1 MNRIL
6 EVDKHLFSI
15 LNGQWHNR
23 FLDWLMPYMRQS
35 EIWLP
40 LYIFLL
46 VFILMNVKKSGWLI
60 LLCICTVAITDILSS
75 HIIKELVFRARP
87 CHDPDVAEYLR
98 FLVSY
103 CPQSSSFTSSH
114 AANHFCMAV
123 FLSISLKPVVGR
135 WIYISYFWAFII
147 AYAQIYVGVHF
158 PLDVFCGALVGCIT
172 GTIMGKLYNKI
183 AGNLILA
190 NN

>member
-1 MNRIL
+1 MYKLL
-6 EVDKHLFSI
+6 EADKHLFTI
-15 LNGQWHNR
+15 INGQWHNK
-23 FLDWLMPYMRQS
+23 FLDWLMPYLRQS

-40 LYIFLL
+40 LYLFLL
-46 VFILMNVKKSGWLI
+46 VFVLLNVKKSGWFI
-60 LLCICTVAITDILSS
+60 LLCVCAVAFTDILSS
-75 HIIKELVFRARP
+75 QIIKDTIIRIRP
-87 CHDPDVAEYLR
+87 CHDPEVAQYIR

-123 FLSISLKPVVGR
+123 FLSISLKPVIGR

-147 AYAQIYVGVHF
+147 AYAQVYVGVHF
-158 PLDVFCGALVGCIT
+158 PIDVFCGALVGCAT
-172 GTIMGKLYNKI
+172 GTIMGKFYSKK
-183 AGNLILA
+183 AGNLVLA

>member
-6 EVDKHLFSI
+6 EADKHLFSI
-15 LNGQWHNR
+15 INGQWHNK
-23 FLDWLMPYMRQS
+23 FFDWLMPYLRQS

-46 VFILMNVKKSGWLI
+46 VLVLLNVKKSGWLI

-75 HIIKELVFRARP
+75 QIIKGLVPRTRP
-87 CHDPDVAEYLR
+87 CHDPDVVEFIR

-114 AANHFCMAV
+114 AANHFCLAV

-147 AYAQIYVGVHF
+147 AYAQVYVGVHF

-183 AGNLILA
+183 AGNFVLA